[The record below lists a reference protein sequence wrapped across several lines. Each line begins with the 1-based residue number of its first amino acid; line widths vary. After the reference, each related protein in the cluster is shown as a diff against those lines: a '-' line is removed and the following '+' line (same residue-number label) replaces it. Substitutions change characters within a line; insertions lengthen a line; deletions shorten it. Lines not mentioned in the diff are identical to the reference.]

1 MVSFTGLPVC
11 PGWVRRLIL
20 SGMIISII
28 SVPAI
33 ASTPPIQPSLVANIS
48 QDPVFQNTSFSLLF
62 TWDGYVSYNIPPEY
76 LVIEVFDLEDGS
88 KLGSFSVPRQ
98 NDACEPGSVC
108 TYSSSVDMGSLPPGE
123 FMLVAH
129 DPLSG
134 VATRHQVTISSFEE
148 GSSDIFDRSDQVPAF
163 FVISGLLVVLLG
175 AALAILIGKK
185 ER

>member
-1 MVSFTGLPVC
+1 M
-11 PGWVRRLIL
+11 L
-20 SGMIISII
+20 SAIFLSIISI
-28 SVPAI
+28 SGM
-33 ASTPPIQPSLVANIS
+33 ASTPPIQPSLVADIS
-48 QDPVFQNTSFSLLF
+48 HDPVVQNASFSLLF

-76 LVIEVFDLEDGS
+76 LVIEVFDLKDGS

-134 VATRHQVTISSFEE
+134 VATRHQVTIRSPGK
-148 GSSDIFDRSDQVPAF
+148 GSTDLFDRSEQDPAF
-163 FVISGLLVVLLG
+163 FVVSGILVIFLIAV
-175 AALAILIGKK
+175 LAILIGGKK
-185 ER
+185 TGE